1 MQSEVREEYVTEFLR
16 SLISTGLYR
25 KAEKET
31 QESWGKRVCGRK
43 WESMVPKKT
52 RIEKF

>member
-1 MQSEVREEYVTEFLR
+1 MPNKVRDEYVTEFLR
-16 SLISTGLYR
+16 SLISAGLYR
-25 KAEKET
+25 KAERET
-31 QESWGKRVCGRK
+31 QESSGKRVCGRK